1 MVEPRPIPMEIPIAQ
16 QWQVPFFMYSVI
28 QLHHIVFKTQV
39 NMGGSVPKS
48 YYFSGK
54 PDTTS
59 KTLLTVASGS
69 IEHLEFQVEKAGDVL
84 K

>member
-1 MVEPRPIPMEIPIAQ
+1 MEIPIAQ
-16 QWQVPFFMYSVI
+16 QWQVPFFNYSVI
-28 QLHHIVFKTQV
+28 QLHHIAFKTQV